1 MSTLTD
7 VNLRYN
13 YILETDVLMR
23 NPVWTGSPRTYQQVL
38 SGGGKDKPNAWFGRF
53 ICKAFG
59 IPTWGCSQEKLE
71 SFTRWTPSGWVP
83 VKGASWE
90 LCSYGGRS
98 GIDFKGEADARSAYS
113 AEEYY
118 MKLILLEAL
127 ADVMDSRKGRDNEEK
142 NVIHPMKLWR
152 SLLVIQK
159 ALMLEAVTPES
170 FERSGDWGVKTK
182 VEKYLDIFQ
191 ADKDDTKITVTK
203 GRKVTVPAAAHGFS
217 SGNKMV
223 IASMDGGKQLNFL
236 ADGIA
241 EYELPDKIDPGTYSL
256 TIDVCT
262 VHLKQAPVVLTVNDG
277 EEFLIKI
284 PYTMGEWKTT
294 EGVQVELSGGDILRI
309 ARSRPCLGIAIR
321 RIVLKG

>member
-1 MSTLTD
+1 MTTLTD
-7 VNLRYN
+7 VKLRYN

-59 IPTWGCSQEKLE
+59 IPTWGCSQPKLE
-71 SFTRWTPSGWVP
+71 SFTRWTPDGWVCI
-83 VKGASWE
+83 KGASWE
-90 LCSYGGRS
+90 LCSYGGTS
-98 GIDFKGEADARSAYS
+98 GIDFKGEADARSAHS

-118 MKLILLEAL
+118 KKLILLEAL
-127 ADVMDSRKGRDNEEK
+127 ADVLDSRKGRETEEK
-142 NVIHPMKLWR
+142 NVIHPMKVWR
-152 SLLVIQK
+152 SLFIIQK

-182 VEKYLDIFQ
+182 VEKYLDIFL
-191 ADKDDTKITVTK
+191 ADKDDTKIVNKK
-203 GRKVTVPAAAHGFS
+203 GKITIPAASHGFS

-223 IASMDGGKQLNFL
+223 ISSMDGGKQLNFL
-236 ADGIA
+236 SDGA
-241 EYELPDKIDPGTYSL
+241 VEYELPDEIDSGTYTL

-262 VHLKQAPVVLTVNDG
+262 VHLVQAPLRLTVNDS
-277 EEFLIKI
+277 EEIVIKT
-284 PYTMGEWKTT
+284 PYTVGEWKAT
-294 EGVQVELSGGDILRI
+294 EGVQVEVSGGDILKI

-321 RIVLKG
+321 RIVLKS